1 MFYFVKTP
9 DWLKTLYSRRTWEI
23 KTVHKEVY
31 LSFDDGPH
39 PEVTTFVLDELAKMN
54 AKASFFC
61 IGKNV
66 VAHPATYR
74 RIIDEGHTVGN
85 HSFNHL
91 NGWKVS
97 DEKYLH
103 DIKEAELYIDS
114 KFYRPPYGRMTNFQQ
129 SLLNK
134 NTEVVMWS
142 ILSGDFDKSI
152 TAERC
157 LSNVLLNI
165 YPGAIVVFHDSEKAF
180 TLLKDVLPKAL
191 RYLSEKGYSFKRLEY
206 KREVL

>member
-9 DWLKTLYSRRTWEI
+9 RWLKTLYPLRTWDI
-23 KTVHKEVY
+23 KTSNKEVF

-39 PEVTTFVLDELAKMN
+39 PEITSFVLDELEKFN

-61 IGKNV
+61 TGKNV
-66 VAHPATYR
+66 LAYPGTYR

-97 DEKYLH
+97 NEQYLH
-103 DIKEAELYIDS
+103 DIREAELYIDS

-129 SLLNK
+129 KLLNK
-134 NTEVVMWS
+134 NMQVVMWS
-142 ILSGDFDKSI
+142 ILSADFDKNIS
-152 TAERC
+152 AERC
-157 LSNVLLNI
+157 LSNVILNI

-180 TLLKDVLPKAL
+180 TLLKDVLPKTL
-191 RYLSEKGYSFKRLEY
+191 NYLSEKGYIFKRLEY
-206 KREVL
+206 NGEVP